1 MYFELKGHWLIDWVV
16 WVGLE
21 IVPNG
26 ITLLT
31 DYSGR
36 SSGEAY
42 VQFFSKDLAEK
53 ALQKHRE
60 KIGHRWG
67 SYGRVGSPSSILLL
81 LLYTNTTYIFSFLFF
96 SFSIKLHLVFFF
108 KTILALARGIFLFC
122 FLCLIFVR
130 NVHESVFYFIFCI
143 VILFYLL
150 YRSNLIY
157 FPLNWVGS
165 I

>member
-1 MYFELKGHWLIDWVV
+1 MFLCNILSLRADWVV

-42 VQFFSKDLAEK
+42 VQFVSKEVAEK

-67 SYGRVGSPSSILLL
+67 DYGRVGHTPSS
-81 LLYTNTTYIFSFLFF
+81 
-96 SFSIKLHLVFFF
+96 LVFFF
-108 KTILALARGIFLFC
+108 NFYKVHIYSIMFL
-122 FLCLIFVR
+122 
-130 NVHESVFYFIFCI
+130 
-143 VILFYLL
+143 
-150 YRSNLIY
+150 
-157 FPLNWVGS
+157 
-165 I
+165 

>member
-1 MYFELKGHWLIDWVV
+1 MHRKPHFFVIKHYYLSTVAIYQRLVPSSEQYIRIKQVIKCLNSRVSTCLGLLF

-42 VQFFSKDLAEK
+42 VQFVNREVAEK
-53 ALQKHRE
+53 ALLKHRE

-67 SYGRVGSPSSILLL
+67 ICGREL
-81 LLYTNTTYIFSFLFF
+81 
-96 SFSIKLHLVFFF
+96 
-108 KTILALARGIFLFC
+108 GI
-122 FLCLIFVR
+122 
-130 NVHESVFYFIFCI
+130 
-143 VILFYLL
+143 
-150 YRSNLIY
+150 
-157 FPLNWVGS
+157 
-165 I
+165 

>member
-1 MYFELKGHWLIDWVV
+1 MGDIFLFIGL
-16 WVGLE
+16 VGLE

-42 VQFFSKDLAEK
+42 VQFVNREVAEK

-67 SYGRVGSPSSILLL
+67 MRGRDRLGHDLLL
-81 LLYTNTTYIFSFLFF
+81 LFI
-96 SFSIKLHLVFFF
+96 I
-108 KTILALARGIFLFC
+108 TII
-122 FLCLIFVR
+122 
-130 NVHESVFYFIFCI
+130 
-143 VILFYLL
+143 
-150 YRSNLIY
+150 
-157 FPLNWVGS
+157 
-165 I
+165 

>member
-1 MYFELKGHWLIDWVV
+1 MTKAQTKIFFCELTRKTRFIEALYFLSELYLLCTRAHWVV

-42 VQFFSKDLAEK
+42 VQFVNKEVAEK

-67 SYGRVGSPSSILLL
+67 
-81 LLYTNTTYIFSFLFF
+81 
-96 SFSIKLHLVFFF
+96 
-108 KTILALARGIFLFC
+108 
-122 FLCLIFVR
+122 
-130 NVHESVFYFIFCI
+130 
-143 VILFYLL
+143 
-150 YRSNLIY
+150 
-157 FPLNWVGS
+157 
-165 I
+165 

>member
-1 MYFELKGHWLIDWVV
+1 MYYDVPHYKRADWVV

-42 VQFFSKDLAEK
+42 VQFVNKEVAEK

-67 SYGRVGSPSSILLL
+67 MGGEGHHLLHYHFL
-81 LLYTNTTYIFSFLFF
+81 LVTF
-96 SFSIKLHLVFFF
+96 
-108 KTILALARGIFLFC
+108 
-122 FLCLIFVR
+122 
-130 NVHESVFYFIFCI
+130 
-143 VILFYLL
+143 
-150 YRSNLIY
+150 
-157 FPLNWVGS
+157 
-165 I
+165 

>member
-1 MYFELKGHWLIDWVV
+1 MMILSLRADWVV

-42 VQFFSKDLAEK
+42 VQFVSKEVAEK

-67 SYGRVGSPSSILLL
+67 VKWEGGFLHTFF
-81 LLYTNTTYIFSFLFF
+81 LYTLFF
-96 SFSIKLHLVFFF
+96 
-108 KTILALARGIFLFC
+108 
-122 FLCLIFVR
+122 LIF
-130 NVHESVFYFIFCI
+130 I
-143 VILFYLL
+143 
-150 YRSNLIY
+150 IY
-157 FPLNWVGS
+157 
-165 I
+165 

>member
-1 MYFELKGHWLIDWVV
+1 MATAAIYLKLVPSTNLNLVKTSYKYLNSRDSSFFGLLF

-42 VQFFSKDLAEK
+42 VQFVNREVAEK
-53 ALQKHRE
+53 ALLKHRE

-67 SYGRVGSPSSILLL
+67 ICGRDMGDPPFH
-81 LLYTNTTYIFSFLFF
+81 YLFF
-96 SFSIKLHLVFFF
+96 LYININIGLDCKIY
-108 KTILALARGIFLFC
+108 KIFRFEWCCLFE
-122 FLCLIFVR
+122 I
-130 NVHESVFYFIFCI
+130 I
-143 VILFYLL
+143 
-150 YRSNLIY
+150 NL
-157 FPLNWVGS
+157 
-165 I
+165 

>member
-1 MYFELKGHWLIDWVV
+1 MVYRRAHWVV

-42 VQFFSKDLAEK
+42 VQFVNKEVAEK

-67 SYGRVGSPSSILLL
+67 NTGREGRCCPS
-81 LLYTNTTYIFSFLFF
+81 
-96 SFSIKLHLVFFF
+96 
-108 KTILALARGIFLFC
+108 
-122 FLCLIFVR
+122 
-130 NVHESVFYFIFCI
+130 
-143 VILFYLL
+143 
-150 YRSNLIY
+150 
-157 FPLNWVGS
+157 
-165 I
+165 